1 LRSPSK
7 PNITLQVK
15 KLDEKFPDF
24 WNNELKKLANEKD
37 KFPRTVVFLKSLYYL
52 GEAKEQIKIFQKRY
66 PEIKELIGY
75 YHALSSRAKTK
86 SVLEGVSVPTGGIR
100 LILAS
105 SAFGMGINVPN
116 IERVWH
122 IHSPEKLED
131 YIQQMGRAG
140 RQFLRAEATLFVDSV
155 PIKGTMKSYLQ
166 NSSVCRH
173 KIIALHFGFPFEVNE
188 SLSGRC
194 CDVCCKKGP
203 EVNESDRRNKRRHSF
218 S

>member
-37 KFPRTVVFLKSLYYL
+37 KFPRTVVFFKSFYYYL

-75 YHALSSRAKTK
+75 YHSLSSRAKTK
-86 SVLEGVSVPTGGIR
+86 SVLEGVSVPTGGIH

-105 SAFGMGINVPN
+105 SAFGMGI
-116 IERVWH
+116 
-122 IHSPEKLED
+122 
-131 YIQQMGRAG
+131 
-140 RQFLRAEATLFVDSV
+140 
-155 PIKGTMKSYLQ
+155 
-166 NSSVCRH
+166 
-173 KIIALHFGFPFEVNE
+173 
-188 SLSGRC
+188 
-194 CDVCCKKGP
+194 
-203 EVNESDRRNKRRHSF
+203 
-218 S
+218 